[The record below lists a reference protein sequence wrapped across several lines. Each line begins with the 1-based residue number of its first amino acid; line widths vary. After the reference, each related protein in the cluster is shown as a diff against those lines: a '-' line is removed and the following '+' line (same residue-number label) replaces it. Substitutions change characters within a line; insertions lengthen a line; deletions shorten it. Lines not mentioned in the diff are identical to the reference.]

1 MGETFGLQE
10 LNTLG
15 GSNHKSLDVTLNTH
29 LFDILSQHLNELSL
43 RGVLEKVRDRDGFG
57 ILYVLALFH
66 LIEMFESQNYISKV
80 SLAEAKADVDKALV
94 LLAEVIADDVIIKH
108 RFDHFKFLLD
118 LLFHRDWH
126 LLDCQL
132 PPILVMALEHLGAIA
147 AASYVSVCYYGHRS
161 YLNCLRGI
169 IIFLR
174 ER

>member
-1 MGETFGLQE
+1 M
-10 LNTLG
+10 
-15 GSNHKSLDVTLNTH
+15 
-29 LFDILSQHLNELSL
+29 
-43 RGVLEKVRDRDGFG
+43 RDRDGFG
-57 ILYVLALFH
+57 LLYVLALFH
-66 LIEMFESQNYISKV
+66 LVEMFESQYYISKV
-80 SLAEAKADVDKALV
+80 PLAKAKADVDKALV
-94 LLAEVIADDVIIKH
+94 LLAEVIANDVVIKH

-132 PPILVMALEHLGAIA
+132 PPILVMALEHLGAVA

-161 YLNCLRGI
+161 YLYCLRGI